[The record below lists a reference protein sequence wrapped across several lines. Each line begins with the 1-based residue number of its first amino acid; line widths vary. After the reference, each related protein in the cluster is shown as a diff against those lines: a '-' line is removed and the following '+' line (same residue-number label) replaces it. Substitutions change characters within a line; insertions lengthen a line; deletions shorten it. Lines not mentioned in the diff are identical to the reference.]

1 MTPALRFVCRTLPL
15 VAVLGVPAAALA
27 VQDQAQDRLQS
38 VNRTEAVQI
47 EAPAADADRRK
58 AAGKAFLETDRAAH
72 APRPT
77 LMQSPND
84 QIARAAA
91 NSPTSQITPL
101 TQSGSGMAQLSK
113 ADLDATLA
121 QLSEAERRVLLQAIE
136 GTDICDNPPNVAAV
150 ITLCQTRIETR
161 SADFTAPGER
171 VVSAEERLLRGDFDN
186 AGLPSVGQVIERLAR
201 TNAASD
207 DFSNQAIASIALAA
221 PHTLAQPGE
230 DGQTE
235 GLGLGDE
242 TQALVNAIINQLGGG
257 AP

>member
-1 MTPALRFVCRTLPL
+1 MILALRLACRSLPMF
-15 VAVLGVPAAALA
+15 AVLGVSAAALA
-27 VQDQAQDRLQS
+27 GQDQAQPELQS
-38 VNRTEAVQI
+38 VGRTEAVQI
-47 EAPAADADRRK
+47 EASEADRRR
-58 AAGKAFLETDRAAH
+58 AAGKAFLETDRAAP

-77 LMQSPND
+77 LMQTPID
-84 QIARAAA
+84 QIARRAA
-91 NSPTSQITPL
+91 NTPTSQITPL
-101 TQSGSGMAQLSK
+101 AQSGSGMAQLSK

-121 QLSEAERRVLLQAIE
+121 QLSAAERRVLLQAIE

-161 SADFTAPGER
+161 SADFTSPGER

-201 TNAASD
+201 TNAASN

-221 PHTLAQPGE
+221 PPAPAQPGE

-242 TQALVNAIINQLGGG
+242 TQALVNALINQLGGG